1 MVETRRISQITNVK
15 MPELLKELAKKGKA
29 GRKEIEARLEKMV
42 GDAHLEARL
51 ADLRGRLELLQ
62 KTGRARTEAWR
73 GKADSFRA
81 EALERVVDIQG
92 KIVSFLGVATQEQV
106 RELHRDLERLAKKIE
121 SGHKARPAKKAAPK
135 GEMKS

>member
-1 MVETRRISQITNVK
+1 MVETRKISQITNVK
-15 MPELLKELAKKGKA
+15 MPELFKELAKKGKA

-51 ADLRGRLELLQ
+51 ADLRARLEDLQ

-73 GKADSFRA
+73 GKADSLRA

-121 SGHKARPAKKAAPK
+121 SGHKARPARKAATK
-135 GEMKS
+135 AEMRT